1 MCTTVIK
8 KAIPQRFPQI
18 LRPFWMTRMAMTVQ
32 MDSTPK
38 GLLTSILKSINQSYW
53 GLNKAAR
60 YLESSFFFTVV
71 TKFNFPFITVFKTK
85 WVLKLT
91 SRFNTYH
98 IPSSTSINIKLI
110 LSKIVSL
117 PQSMVVF
124 CMFLHIDLTNSSQEQ
139 SQQVVIQYL

>member
-60 YLESSFFFTVV
+60 YLESSFFIVI

-91 SRFNTYH
+91 SWFNTYH
-98 IPSSTSINIKLI
+98 IPSSTSIIKLI

-117 PQSMVVF
+117 LSRPVDGCLLHVF
-124 CMFLHIDLTNSSQEQ
+124 TH
-139 SQQVVIQYL
+139 